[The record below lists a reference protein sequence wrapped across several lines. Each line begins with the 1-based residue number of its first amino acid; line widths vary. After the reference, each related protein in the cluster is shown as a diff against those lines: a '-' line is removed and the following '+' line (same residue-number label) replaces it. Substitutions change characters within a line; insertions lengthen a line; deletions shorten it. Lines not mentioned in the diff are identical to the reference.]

1 MLLKKNIYPP
11 GGAGGGIDL
20 DFHCEGQIR
29 TMDSSNILQLGT
41 LVVCMY
47 IWRFC
52 QSRFL
57 IKQIY

>member
-1 MLLKKNIYPP
+1 MYPP

-41 LVVCMY
+41 LVACMY
-47 IWRFC
+47 MEIL
-52 QSRFL
+52 SE
-57 IKQIY
+57 QIFN